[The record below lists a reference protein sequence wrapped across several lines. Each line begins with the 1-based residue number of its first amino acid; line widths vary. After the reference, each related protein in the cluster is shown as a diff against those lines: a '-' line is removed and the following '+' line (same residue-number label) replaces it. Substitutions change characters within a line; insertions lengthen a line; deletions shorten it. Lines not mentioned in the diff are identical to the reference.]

1 MPAIVAKNHNP
12 LFKKWANKLKERGKA
27 PKVIIVAIM
36 RKLLHIFF
44 GILKTGQPFNPDLF
58 TKNT

>member
-1 MPAIVAKNHNP
+1 MTALVVKRHNEH
-12 LFKKWANKLKERGKA
+12 FKKFVDRLSERGKA

-44 GILKTGQPFNPDLF
+44 GILKNNQTFDEKLAFGC
-58 TKNT
+58 